1 MNNSSLFAVPYKNI
15 LYADKKLESLSPLE
29 KQELFLNVAVL
40 YDLETDL
47 SDKETELKNDS
58 KIKLHDIKVQYCGY
72 TGKLIYVIIYDHVA
86 IEEIE
91 D

>member
-1 MNNSSLFAVPYKNI
+1 MGVKTFIAGSVHDMDKAINNWL
-15 LYADKKLESLSPLE
+15 
-29 KQELFLNVAVL
+29 
-40 YDLETDL
+40 T
-47 SDKETELKNDS
+47 KNDS